1 MKSGERGTN
10 TSKVEVTNVSTNGIW
25 LLIDQREFLLKYAD
39 FPWFKDA
46 TIRQISKVER
56 PSAHHLR
63 WPELDVDLAVDSL
76 ENPKAYPLVSTVKRN
91 KRRNK
96 VATKKR
102 GPRSLTPR
110 ASRSKGSRA

>member
-1 MKSGERGTN
+1 MKSGLRGTN
-10 TSKVEVTNVSTNGIW
+10 TSKVEVANVSTNGIW
-25 LLIDQREFLLKYAD
+25 LLIDEREVFLRYRD
-39 FPWFKDA
+39 FPWFENA

-56 PSAHHLR
+56 PSPHHLR

-76 ENPKAYPLVSTVKRN
+76 DNPKAYPLVSAAKRN
-91 KRRNK
+91 KRPNK

-102 GPRSLTPR
+102 GTRSLTQR

>member
-10 TSKVEVTNVSTNGIW
+10 TSTVEVTNVSTNGIW
-25 LLIDQREFLLKYAD
+25 LLIDGREVFLKSAD

-63 WPELDVDLAVDSL
+63 WPELDVDLEVASL
-76 ENPKAYPLVSTVKRN
+76 DNPKAYPLVSAATRN
-91 KRRNK
+91 KRRNR
-96 VATKKR
+96 VAAKKR
-102 GPRSLTPR
+102 GTRSLTPR